1 MHSIPQR
8 RLQNTQRRFVKVRS
22 TISIPEALQQ
32 CEGILL
38 CDRLH
43 YEPWELCLF
52 ENIECQWPLF
62 YCFLVINGC
71 FSGKEEEVRKFSKAL
86 DRCIIWQDGVPL
98 VPELYALPKDQD
110 KGSR

>member
-1 MHSIPQR
+1 MSRQI
-8 RLQNTQRRFVKVRS
+8 
-22 TISIPEALQQ
+22 
-32 CEGILL
+32 
-38 CDRLH
+38 CDFWTNVVFRLH

-71 FSGKEEEVRKFSKAL
+71 FSGNDDDVRRFSKAL

-98 VPELYALPKDQD
+98 VPELYALPKEEVGTHDVRCDQY
-110 KGSR
+110 

>member
-1 MHSIPQR
+1 M
-8 RLQNTQRRFVKVRS
+8 
-22 TISIPEALQQ
+22 
-32 CEGILL
+32 

-71 FSGKEEEVRKFSKAL
+71 FSGKEEEVRELESAVEDTKSQVDNMKESLANVEHL
-86 DRCIIWQDGVPL
+86 IGVNGTLIGQKEELLSRTL
-98 VPELYALPKDQD
+98 VQSES
-110 KGSR
+110 GSGMKRI